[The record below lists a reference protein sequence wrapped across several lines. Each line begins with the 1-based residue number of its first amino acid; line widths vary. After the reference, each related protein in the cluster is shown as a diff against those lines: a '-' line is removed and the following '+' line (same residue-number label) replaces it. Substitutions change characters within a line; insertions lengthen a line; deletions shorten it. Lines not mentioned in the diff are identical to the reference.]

1 MYSKGGKRMI
11 YHFGEYKG
19 RELFEEQNCLK
30 MHHVSLLELNHKESC
45 QAVHAHKDRVEIL
58 YLLEGKGYHTIGKT
72 TYETQAGDLLIINA
86 GTAHEER
93 VRGKYPLRYCV
104 CAVTDLQIKGMKKDQ
119 IILKNQKP
127 VIKTGEENTFF
138 NHIFQLLINETLSS
152 DPLKNEICSMLA
164 QSLIIKILDYYERN
178 KEECFKNQ
186 TSKAELKNEIVLQVQ
201 EYLNQNF
208 KEKITLKDAAQ
219 RVNINPCYLERI
231 FKKNTGTSFTQY
243 IMDRRL
249 GYAQNLLRDTK
260 KSIAQ
265 IAEESGYDNQSY
277 FSQLFKKRFGCTPGA
292 YRKKIKKH

>member
-1 MYSKGGKRMI
+1 MI

-19 RELFEEQNCLK
+19 EELFEEQNCLK
-30 MHHVSLLELNHKESC
+30 MHHISLLELNQKESC

-72 TYETQAGDLLIINA
+72 IYETKAGDLLIINA
-86 GTAHEER
+86 GMPHEER

-104 CAVTDLQIKGMKKDQ
+104 CAVTDLHIKGMKKDQ
-119 IILKNQKP
+119 IISKYQNP
-127 VIKTGEENTFF
+127 VIKTGKENIFF
-138 NHIFQLLINETLSS
+138 DHIFQLLVNETLSS

-164 QSLIIKILDYYERN
+164 RLLIMKILNYYEKN
-178 KEECFKNQ
+178 KDEYFKDQISKEE
-186 TSKAELKNEIVLQVQ
+186 SDNEIVLQVQ

-219 RVNINPCYLERI
+219 RVNISPYYLERI

-243 IMDRRL
+243 IIDRRL

-260 KSIAQ
+260 RSIAQ
-265 IAEESGYDNQSY
+265 IAEESGYDNPSY
-277 FSQLFKKRFGCTPGA
+277 FSQLFKKRFGCNPGA
-292 YRKKIKKH
+292 YRKKIKKYEV

>member
-1 MYSKGGKRMI
+1 MI

-19 RELFEEQNCLK
+19 KELFEEQNCLK
-30 MHHVSLLELNHKESC
+30 MHHVSLLELNQKESC

-72 TYETQAGDLLIINA
+72 TYETQAGDLLVINA
-86 GTAHEER
+86 GTPHEER
-93 VRGKYPLRYCV
+93 VRGEDSLRYCV
-104 CAVTDLQIKGMKKDQ
+104 CAVTDLHIKGMEKDW
-119 IILKNQKP
+119 IISKYQNP
-127 VIKTGEENTFF
+127 VIKTGKENTFF

-164 QSLIIKILDYYERN
+164 RLLIMKILDYYEKN
-178 KEECFKNQ
+178 KEECFKDQ
-186 TSKAELKNEIVLQVQ
+186 ISKEESDNGIVLQVQ

-219 RVNINPCYLERI
+219 RVNISPYYLERI

-243 IMDRRL
+243 IIDRRL

-260 KSIAQ
+260 RSIAQ
-265 IAEESGYDNQSY
+265 IAEESGYDNPSY
-277 FSQLFKKRFGCTPGA
+277 FSQLFKKRFGCNPGA
-292 YRKKIKKH
+292 YRKKIKKHEV